1 MKTNDKPSELI
12 NQAIT
17 NLPKGSRELALKL
30 WECMKDAT
38 LIELESLIQSETK
51 RSIERKIIVRKLYP
65 LEA

>member
-51 RSIERKIIVRKLYP
+51 RSIERKIILRKLYP

>member
-38 LIELESLIQSETK
+38 LIELESLIQSET
-51 RSIERKIIVRKLYP
+51 RSSIERKIIVRKLYP